1 LPPFFHG
8 SGLWPRIKISLLLRP
23 YSQNN
28 GKAKDKNNGRP
39 LVRPFCKP
47 LYPAA
52 TDPTGHKTCP
62 TQTGRRGENRQRWV
76 VLALTLILMLTPLG
90 SAGCW
95 DKNEIEELA
104 ILTAWGVDREE
115 NGNVL
120 ASAVII
126 KPFAVAGK
134 TGEGS
139 APPERPF
146 WLASSSG
153 RTMLEAMCNFATF
166 SPRFIFCAHSRFVI
180 FGEETARQGVG
191 EMLDFFERNREPRL
205 TAHLLVAK
213 DMTAA
218 EFLKSEFEMVPLPPE
233 GGLGLIQNATRRL
246 GTVVNVNINDFLIT
260 LEREGIEPVAG
271 CFEVIPKRPV
281 PLEGELE
288 RKEIIQSP
296 VLNGAAA
303 FKDDQLVG
311 WLNRTETRGLQWIQ
325 GKVESTPL
333 LVENP
338 MDPPALIGVEVI
350 RANSAVTPS
359 MVKGKPHVQI
369 KIELEGNIE
378 DTQGFF
384 DPKIDPAL
392 LKKIEKQMALVVEK
406 EIKGVLRRCQQ
417 ELNTDIFGFGVT
429 FHSTMPQEWA
439 KLKNTWDTEF
449 PKLEVSLDLKT
460 HIRLSGLAIKSAKK
474 KK

>member
-1 LPPFFHG
+1 MPLFIPRP
-8 SGLWPRIKISLLLRP
+8 GLWLRNGIKI
-23 YSQNN
+23 
-28 GKAKDKNNGRP
+28 
-39 LVRPFCKP
+39 LVRLCPENKIKP
-47 LYPAA
+47 KESTRGTHPKG
-52 TDPTGHKTCP
+52 DD
-62 TQTGRRGENRQRWV
+62 RRGQRRPV
-76 VLALTLILMLTPLG
+76 EIVLILAFSLVFMLL
-90 SAGCW
+90 SCSGCW
-95 DKNEIEELA
+95 DKTEIEDLA

-115 NGNVL
+115 NGDIL
-120 ASAVII
+120 ASAVIV

-153 RTMLEAMCNFATF
+153 RNMLEAMCNFAAF

-180 FGEETARQGVG
+180 FGEETARQGV
-191 EMLDFFERNREPRL
+191 EKILDFFERNREPRL
-205 TAHLLVAK
+205 TANLLVVK

-246 GTVVNVNINDFLIT
+246 GTVVNVNLNDFLIA
-260 LEREGIEPVAG
+260 LGSEGIEPVAG

-296 VLNGAAA
+296 VINGAAA
-303 FKDDQLVG
+303 FKDDRLVG
-311 WLNRTETRGLQWIQ
+311 WLNRTETRGLQWIR
-325 GKVESTPL
+325 GKVENTPL

-338 MDPPALIGVEVI
+338 MAPPALIGVEVI

-378 DTQGFF
+378 DAQGFF
-384 DPKIDPAL
+384 DPKTDPAV
-392 LKKIEKQMALVVEK
+392 LKNIEKRMAAVIEK
-406 EIKGVLRRCQQ
+406 ESEAVLHRCQQ
-417 ELNTDIFGFGVT
+417 ELNTDIFGFGAT
-429 FHSTMPQEWA
+429 FHRSLPQTWDR
-439 KLKNTWDTEF
+439 LRGNWDTEF
-449 PKLEVSLDLKT
+449 PRLEVSLDIKT
-460 HIRLSGLAIKSAKK
+460 HIRLSGLAIESIKK
-474 KK
+474 IK